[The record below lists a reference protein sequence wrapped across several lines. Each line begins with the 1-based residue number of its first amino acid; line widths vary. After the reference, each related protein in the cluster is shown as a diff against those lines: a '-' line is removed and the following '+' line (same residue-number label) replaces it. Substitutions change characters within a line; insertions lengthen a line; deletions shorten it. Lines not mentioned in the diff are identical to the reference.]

1 MEDNMELI
9 EAHNLTKTYQEI
21 KKGTKDNIV
30 LNDVSLKIKKGEF
43 VIITGPSGSGKTTLL
58 NLLSGLDTPT
68 SGDVFFKHKRLKD
81 FTKKEKI
88 LFRQVSTG
96 FVFQS
101 YELLPTLSVFDN
113 VSLPVIIKGE
123 KVDPNVITSLLKL
136 VGIEHLAQ
144 SYPDQLSGG
153 EKQRVAIARSIVN
166 FPSVL
171 FADEPTGNLDKQ
183 KADEIIQ
190 LFDKINKEKNTTI
203 ILVTHNLSHLCYASR
218 VIELSN
224 AKIIKD
230 ESRYG

>member
-9 EAHNLTKTYQEI
+9 EAHNLMKTYQEI

-166 FPSVL
+166 LPSVL

>member
-1 MEDNMELI
+1 MELI